1 MSAHLRQHRWPR
13 LRFRVAWR
21 LRRFR
26 AFKFITCR
34 GCPPDNQRYAEA
46 ADRDTRQ
53 ETGDKPEQARHCLPP
68 ISIRLSS
75 SLLGIDLSW
84 VKMLDRVKSD
94 SLDRFLGPIGSGVQP
109 EARSILREIKPAR
122 R

>member
-1 MSAHLRQHRWPR
+1 
-13 LRFRVAWR
+13 
-21 LRRFR
+21 
-26 AFKFITCR
+26 
-34 GCPPDNQRYAEA
+34 
-46 ADRDTRQ
+46 
-53 ETGDKPEQARHCLPP
+53 
-68 ISIRLSS
+68 
-75 SLLGIDLSW
+75 LLGIDLSW